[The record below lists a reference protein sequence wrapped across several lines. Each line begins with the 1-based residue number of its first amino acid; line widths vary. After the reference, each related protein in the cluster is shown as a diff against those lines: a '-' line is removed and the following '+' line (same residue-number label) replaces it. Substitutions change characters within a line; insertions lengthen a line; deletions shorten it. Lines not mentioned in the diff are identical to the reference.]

1 MITMIKKQVIVRRYR
16 YHTDELGESHKIV
29 QSKLVNFYGKDKKAL
44 KEEEKRKQKLY
55 EKGELK

>member
-1 MITMIKKQVIVRRYR
+1 MIKKQVIVRRYR